1 MVVRL
6 GRFRWRAPRP
16 DDGATPATA
25 GEADGFLVVA
35 DPPDGHAT
43 PDSPD
48 TTPAATSPPS
58 TPEQPIPLAPL
69 RDGERPRVGVLLPVR
84 RPRSLVPALPL
95 PRVPKRAI
103 FAIGICAGLA
113 VPGVTRQLAG
123 RALVA
128 AFGGDRAAPPAQ
140 AVERATLEVIRVTVS
155 ATQRGQAAATVGKLL
170 EALR

>member
-6 GRFRWRAPRP
+6 GRFRWPAPRP
-16 DDGATPATA
+16 DDGAVPVTA
-25 GEADGFLVVA
+25 GEVDRSSVVA
-35 DPPDGHAT
+35 DPPAGHAIPGST
-43 PDSPD
+43 D
-48 TTPAATSPPS
+48 TTRAAASAQSIPD
-58 TPEQPIPLAPL
+58 QPIPLAPL
-69 RDGERPRVGVLLPVR
+69 PDGERPRVGVLLPVR

-128 AFGGDRAAPPAQ
+128 AFGGDRGAPPAQ